1 MTLRKYQFIRDYLD
15 MIEHGHFRNEPLTDA
30 PTQFHLATIVS
41 VMGTILGRS
50 TFFRI
55 GGKRIY
61 PNLWT
66 VLVAKSSVFRKSTSI
81 SLGLDLLRQI
91 SSDKILPSEFSL
103 EKLIQVLEKTP
114 EGIFHIDEF
123 CHFFSQFYRSYMS
136 GGIGFFLQL
145 YETDTIIRRE
155 LISGSYLLENPCIS
169 ILSGTTFEGISSSLK
184 ESEIRTGLLPR
195 FCFVAVTRKDREVL
209 LPDSISYSKKSQL
222 VSLLNNIRT
231 RWETPT
237 SFEITDEA
245 RRAYEK
251 DVVSLQSD
259 TSDLVP
265 FMTRLSIVWLKIA
278 IILAA
283 SEGRS
288 KIETKDIVASGEL
301 VKVFQSSIAY
311 TYSYITWTPFQ
322 EKRRKVLDILTATT
336 DWVPRTELLRKT
348 RMSSSE
354 LNSVITTLMDED
366 LIEVERRRWA
376 DEKKPTNVYRF
387 KG

>member
-1 MTLRKYQFIRDYLD
+1 
-15 MIEHGHFRNEPLTDA
+15 
-30 PTQFHLATIVS
+30 
-41 VMGTILGRS
+41 
-50 TFFRI
+50 
-55 GGKRIY
+55 
-61 PNLWT
+61 
-66 VLVAKSSVFRKSTSI
+66 
-81 SLGLDLLRQI
+81 
-91 SSDKILPSEFSL
+91 
-103 EKLIQVLEKTP
+103 
-114 EGIFHIDEF
+114 
-123 CHFFSQFYRSYMS
+123 MS